1 MKIALAAS
9 AGGHLTQ
16 VRKLET
22 LYRNYDYFFVTFY
35 AEPLKD
41 LSKSERF
48 YFVLNP
54 GRNIIKF
61 LLNAVQ
67 SLGIFLKEKPDVVI
81 STGAGVAIAMCW
93 WARLFGRKVIFLE
106 DWCVVKRPS
115 LSGRLVYPAA
125 SLFIVQWESLLKYYP
140 KAIFKGA
147 LL

>member
-1 MKIALAAS
+1 MKICLAAS

-16 VRKLET
+16 IRKLDT

-41 LSKSERF
+41 LSATEKF
-48 YFVLNP
+48 YFVLDP

-61 LLNAVQ
+61 LVNAIQ
-67 SLGIFLKEKPDVVI
+67 SLRIFLKEKPDIVI

-93 WARLFGRKVIFLE
+93 WARLFGKKVIFIE
-106 DWCVVKRPS
+106 DWCVVEKPS
-115 LSGRLVYPAA
+115 LSGRMVYPVAN
-125 SLFIVQWESLLKYYP
+125 LFIVQWGNLIKFYP
-140 KAIFKGA
+140 KSKFAGA